1 MSEYMGSISG
11 AYDAKVGFV
20 PGAGSLHS
28 CMTGHG
34 PDSTVYQKVN
44 IK

>member
-1 MSEYMGSISG
+1 MGSISG
-11 AYDAKVGFV
+11 SYDAKVGFV

-34 PDSTVYQKVN
+34 PDSTVYK
-44 IK
+44 K